1 MLQVVY
7 HYTAAALCPEKQS
20 WPNSGLITCSN
31 RNKGQDKCS
40 INSFLVK
47 LTFTRCE
54 WLQTI
59 DLRKRTLAY
68 QVRKYNSYLL
78 FVVEYQ
84 RTRNKKGNVAIR
96 HQMQKAFVADK
107 TILYTTWST
116 PLLSRQRFANFFPN
130 DSN

>member
-1 MLQVVY
+1 
-7 HYTAAALCPEKQS
+7 
-20 WPNSGLITCSN
+20 
-31 RNKGQDKCS
+31 
-40 INSFLVK
+40 
-47 LTFTRCE
+47 
-54 WLQTI
+54 
-59 DLRKRTLAY
+59 
-68 QVRKYNSYLL
+68 
-78 FVVEYQ
+78 VVEYQ